1 MIWSIILRYMRESDC
16 VFIRTDDADKFF
28 TDSRMWKM
36 RILSITAQ
44 KPNSTGSGVYLTEL
58 VKEYA
63 LKGQEQAV
71 IAGIYR
77 EDAVELPRGV
87 GFYPVYFESEKLPYP
102 IVGMS
107 DEMPYRSTRY
117 CDMTSEMTEMFEAAF
132 LEVTDRVIKEFKP
145 DLILCHHL
153 YLLTAIIREH
163 YPQRRIYGFCH
174 NTDLRQMMKTNLRR
188 EYIRTQI
195 CGLDRIFVPQEAQR
209 EGVLRIYEADPE
221 KITAVGMGYNN
232 KVFFPAGEKKTDKVT
247 RIVFAGKIAEKKGVM
262 SLIRS
267 LSLLSARHGGE
278 ERCRKDRL
286 LVRLAGGAGNQEE
299 YERIREMAEECP
311 YEIRFTGRL
320 TQPELARI
328 YNESDV
334 FVLPSFFDGLPLTI
348 IEALACG
355 DRVVVS
361 ELPGIREWIEQYTSG
376 ADVRYVRMPRMK
388 NADEPVPESL
398 PGFEERLADA
408 LYESIMSAEH
418 GKADVRGPADVSRI
432 SWEGIA
438 DKVLRPLK

>member
-1 MIWSIILRYMRESDC
+1 
-16 VFIRTDDADKFF
+16 
-28 TDSRMWKM
+28 M

-63 LKGQEQAV
+63 LKGREQAV
-71 IAGIYR
+71 VAGVYR
-77 EDAVELPRGV
+77 DDAVELPSEVR
-87 GFYPVYFESEKLPYP
+87 FYPVYFESRKLPYP

-117 CDMTSEMTEMFEAAF
+117 CDMTPEMTEMFESAF
-132 LEVTDRVIKEFKP
+132 LEVIARAAEEFNP

-153 YLLTAIIREH
+153 YLLTAVVREH
-163 YPQRRIYGFCH
+163 FPQRRIYGFCH
-174 NTDLRQMMKTNLRR
+174 NTDLRQMVKTDLRR

-195 CGLDRIFVPQEAQR
+195 RKLDRIFVPQKAQR
-209 EGVLRIYEADPE
+209 EGVLHIYDAAPE
-221 KITAVGMGYNN
+221 KITEVGMGYNS
-232 KVFFPAGEKKTDKVT
+232 KIFFRTGEKKADGVT

-286 LVRLAGGAGNQEE
+286 LIRLAGSAGNREE
-299 YERIREMAEECP
+299 YEEIRKMAGECP
-311 YEIRFTGRL
+311 YEVEFTGRL
-320 TQPELARI
+320 TQPELAKV
-328 YNESDV
+328 YNASDI

-376 ADVRYVRMPRMK
+376 ADVRYVPMPLMK

-408 LYESIMSAEH
+408 LYHSIQPPEYEETDDA
-418 GKADVRGPADVSRI
+418 VYADVSRI

-438 DKVLRPLK
+438 EKVLSEESF